1 MEDMSEPVLHRQVE
15 ELIAKLE
22 AQAPGGVEGSIARIK
37 ETYL

>member
-1 MEDMSEPVLHRQVE
+1 MSDPLLHRQVA

-22 AQAPGGVEGSIARIK
+22 QQAPGGVEGAIARIK